1 MEKIYYYDYY
11 HYYYSFF
18 FFYFRKRTQIIVQ
31 IIGTIQQTKNVFN
44 GCFPKCFSNASSLGN
59 SLLHISHCG
68 LNQNNIFKE
77 YLEVHYKFGNFKTF
91 RIRIRIR

>member
-1 MEKIYYYDYY
+1 MSVIFLHGKGVLLLLL
-11 HYYYSFF
+11 FF
-18 FFYFRKRTQIIVQ
+18 LLFLFSQRYTIQ
-31 IIGTIQQTKNVFN
+31 IIGTIKQTQNVFN

-77 YLEVHYKFGNFKTF
+77 FLEVHYRKLQDLQKVKYL
-91 RIRIRIR
+91 I